1 MALGLRA
8 ELRAG
13 QAVAC
18 ARRTNAPAHPAAV
31 VPVLPSRGDKFFNLS
46 QKVPSSQPARG
57 STIRVAATATDAVPH
72 WKLALEELDKP
83 KDGGR
88 KVLIAQVAPAVRVA
102 IAESFGLAPGAVSP
116 GKLAAGLRAL
126 GFDQVFD
133 TLFAADL
140 TIMEE
145 GTELLHRL
153 KEHLEAHPHSDEP
166 LPMFTSCC
174 PGWVAMMEKSYPEL
188 IPFVS
193 SCKSPQM
200 MMGAMVKTY
209 LSEKQGIPAKDI
221 VMVSVMPCVRKQGEA
236 DREWFCV
243 SEPGVRDVDH
253 VITTAELGNIFKE
266 RGIILPELPDSDWDQ
281 PLGLGSGAGVLF
293 GTTGG
298 VMEAAV
304 RTAYEIVT
312 KEPLPRLN
320 LSEVRGLDGIKEA
333 SVTLVPAP
341 GSKFAELVAARLAH
355 KVEEAAAAEAAAAVE
370 GAVKPPIAYD
380 GGQGFSTDDGKG
392 GLKLRVAVANGLGN
406 AKKLIGKMVS
416 GEAKYDFVEIM
427 ACPAGCVGGGG
438 QPRSTD
444 KQITQKRQAALYD
457 LDERNTLRRSH
468 ENEAVNQLYK
478 EFLGEPLSHRAHE
491 LLHTHYV
498 PGGAEADA

>member
-1 MALGLRA
+1 M
-8 ELRAG
+8 
-13 QAVAC
+13 
-18 ARRTNAPAHPAAV
+18 
-31 VPVLPSRGDKFFNLS
+31 
-46 QKVPSSQPARG
+46 
-57 STIRVAATATDAVPH
+57 AATATDAVPH

-116 GKLAAGLRAL
+116 GKLATGLRAL

-200 MMGAMVKTY
+200 MLGAVIKNY
-209 LSEKQGIPAKDI
+209 FAAEAGAKPEDI
-221 VMVSVMPCVRKQGEA
+221 CNVSVMPCVRKQGEA
-236 DREWFCV
+236 DREWFNTT
-243 SEPGVRDVDH
+243 GAGGANVDH
-253 VITTAELGNIFKE
+253 VMTTAELGKIFVE
-266 RGIILPELPDSDWDQ
+266 RGIKLNDLQESPFDNPVGE
-281 PLGLGSGAGVLF
+281 GSGGGVLF

-298 VMEAAV
+298 VMEAAL
-304 RTAYEIVT
+304 RTVYEVVTQKPLDRIVF
-312 KEPLPRLN
+312 ED
-320 LSEVRGLDGIKEA
+320 VRGLEGIKE
-333 SVTLVPAP
+333 STLHLTP
-341 GSKFAELVAARLAH
+341 GPTSPFKAFA
-355 KVEEAAAAEAAAAVE
+355 
-370 GAVKPPIAYD
+370 GAD
-380 GGQGFSTDDGKG
+380 GRG
-392 GLKLRVAVANGLGN
+392 GITLRVAVANGLGN
-406 AKKLIGKMVS
+406 AKKLITKMQA

-444 KQITQKRQAALYD
+444 KAITQKRQAAMYD
-457 LDERNTLRRSH
+457 LDERAVIRRSH
-468 ENEAVNQLYK
+468 ENPLIGALYEK
-478 EFLGEPLSHRAHE
+478 FLGEPNGHKAHE

-498 PGGAEADA
+498 AGGVPDEK